1 MAEFSRRDF
10 GKTMAA
16 AALGA
21 YVSPGASADSWFD
34 APLRWGQLTLVEDD
48 PPKLDVGWW
57 ADFWKRCGLQA
68 ITLSA
73 GGVVCYYPTRVP
85 LHYKSRWLGSRDP
98 FGELVAAAK
107 QQGLRVLARVDTHAV
122 HADVFEAHAEWIAR
136 DSEGQPVRHWVMPE
150 LYLTSFV
157 GPYHWDY
164 VPQII
169 REIHAQYDVDGIFAN
184 RWNSTPPSQGIC
196 YCDYCRASFRKFSG
210 EELPRRADVRDP
222 VWRKFVR
229 WRERQILGIWKHWD
243 AASKAARPGG
253 TFLGTYGGGITHP
266 VSWKALGDQADLLDA
281 DNQGRSDFTPVWQ
294 NGELAKIE
302 RSVMGDKPIIGI
314 FGTTLATRHR
324 WYLST
329 KSEAEQKLWIAEG
342 VANGFR
348 PWWTAF
354 GAAPEDRRWM
364 PVVERFYH
372 WHQKHER
379 YFRNRA
385 SLAEVGLVYSQ
396 QTAAWYSGP
405 PNEERSAERVYE
417 HFRGLYHVLLHER
430 LPFDLVHEGNLD
442 PAHLAQYRLLL
453 LPNLAALS
461 DRQCEQLRRYVAR
474 GGSLLATHQTSLYDE
489 EGRPRTDFGLGD
501 VFGVRLKSP
510 AQGPL
515 KNSYLRLEPGEKQHP
530 LLAGLAE
537 TPLVVNTIWNLE
549 VEVRPAS
556 DGSSVERLLWVIPS
570 FPDLPMEKVFT
581 TVRKTDRALAYLR
594 QAGPSRIVYFAG
606 DLDRTY
612 WEVLAADHRKL
623 LGNAIRWALGGES
636 RVRATGPGYVDVTAF
651 RQERSLTVHLVNLT
665 NPMLWKG
672 PIEEFIPVGAQQ
684 VEIELPAGTAPAAVQ
699 LLARDEAARF
709 TRQGQRLRIIVP
721 SLVDYEVAA
730 VDLA

>member
-1 MAEFSRRDF
+1 MAKLSRRDF
-10 GKTMAA
+10 AKTMA

-21 YVSPGASADSWFD
+21 YVSPAAAADSWFD

-48 PPKLDVGWW
+48 PPKLDVAWW

-85 LHYKSRWLGSRDP
+85 LHYKSRWLGNRDP

-107 QQGLRVLARVDTHAV
+107 KQGLRVLARVDTHAV
-122 HADVFEAHAEWIAR
+122 HADVFQAHPEWVAR
-136 DSEGQPVRHWVMPE
+136 NGQGQPVRHWVMPE
-150 LYLTSFV
+150 LYLTSFI
-157 GPYHWDY
+157 GPYHWEY

-169 REIHAQYDVDGIFAN
+169 REIHERYDVDGIFAN
-184 RWNSTPPSQGIC
+184 RWNSVPPPQGIC
-196 YCDYCRASFRKFSG
+196 YCDFCRAGFRKFSG
-210 EELPRRADVRDP
+210 EEIPERADFRNP

-229 WRERQILGIWKHWD
+229 WREQQTLGIWKHWD

-253 TFLGTYGGGITHP
+253 TFLGTYGGGITNP
-266 VSWKALGDQADLLDA
+266 VNWQALADQTDMLDA
-281 DNQGRSDFTPVWQ
+281 DNQGRSDFTPAWR

-302 RSVMGDKPIIGI
+302 RSVMGSKPIIGI

-329 KSEAEQKLWIAEG
+329 KADAEQKLWIAEG

-354 GAAPEDRRWM
+354 GGAPEDRRWM
-364 PVVERFYH
+364 PVVERFYQ

-385 SLAEVGLVYSQ
+385 SLAAIGLVYSQ
-396 QTAAWYSGP
+396 QTAAWYGGP
-405 PNEERSAERVYE
+405 QAGEKVYD
-417 HFRGLYHVLLHER
+417 HFRGLYQVLLHER
-430 LPFDLVHEGNLD
+430 LPFDLVHEHNLD
-442 PAHLAQYRLLL
+442 QAHLAPYRLLL

-461 DRQCEQLRRYVAR
+461 DRQCEQLRQFAAR
-474 GGSLLATHQTSLYDE
+474 GGSLLATHETSLYDE
-489 EGRPRTDFGLGD
+489 EGRARKDFGLGG
-501 VFGVRLKSP
+501 VLGVRLKAP
-510 AQGPL
+510 AHGPL
-515 KNSYLRLEPGEKQHP
+515 KNSYLRLEPEEKRHP
-530 LLAGLAE
+530 LLAGLEE

-549 VEVRPAS
+549 VEARDAANT
-556 DGSSVERLLWVIPS
+556 GSVERLLWVVPS

-594 QAGPSRIVYFAG
+594 QAGASRIIYFAG

-612 WEVLAADHRKL
+612 WEVLGADHRKL
-623 LGNAIRWALGGES
+623 LGNAIRWALNGRS
-636 RVRATGPGYVDVTAF
+636 PVQVKGPGFVDVTVF

-665 NPMLWKG
+665 NHMMWKG
-672 PIEEFIPVGAQQ
+672 PVEEFIPVGAQQ
-684 VEIELPAGTAPAAVQ
+684 VEVELPAGAEPAAVK
-699 LLARDEAARF
+699 LLARDEPARF
-709 TRQGQRLRIIVP
+709 ARNGQRLTITVP
-721 SLVDYEVAA
+721 SLVDYEVVA
-730 VDLA
+730 VDLV